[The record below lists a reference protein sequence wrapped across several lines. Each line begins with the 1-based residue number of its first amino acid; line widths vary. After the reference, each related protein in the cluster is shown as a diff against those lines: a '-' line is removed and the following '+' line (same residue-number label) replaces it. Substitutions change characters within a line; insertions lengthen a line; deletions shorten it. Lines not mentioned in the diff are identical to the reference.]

1 MGLIIT
7 ASLLC
12 DNDNTVTVP
21 LASADAPIPDGWAR
35 VEGYL
40 NIGGGE
46 SDPLIGYFCPACV
59 ALLGTRNL
67 VKKTAD
73 ISPNLAAA
81 PS

>member
-1 MGLIIT
+1 MGLIIS

-12 DNDNTVTVP
+12 DNDNTTTVS

-46 SDPLIGYFCPACV
+46 SDPLTGYFCPACIV
-59 ALLGTRNL
+59 ALGTRGV

-73 ISPNLAAA
+73 ISPNLAA